1 MKKLFTT
8 CLLLALLPVSALAAE
23 RFVEKTHYE
32 VISEQTTSK
41 PEVKEYFSFY
51 CGGCNAFEPVA
62 QSVAKK
68 LPEGVEFKKSHVD
81 FLRAATPEI
90 QDALVRSYLVA
101 KNLGKGDK
109 ISSAIFNQIHRFR
122 VPFKTE
128 QDIRSLMMLHDIDA
142 EAYDSAMKS
151 FAVRGAARQMKKEQ
165 DDLSERGVLT
175 GVPTLIVNGK
185 YKIIN
190 KSLTTTNME
199 AELVDLINFLLEKD
213 AKAG

>member
-1 MKKLFTT
+1 MKTLFASV
-8 CLLLALLPVSALAAE
+8 LLLALLPLSAVAAD
-23 RFVEKTHYE
+23 RFVETKHFE
-32 VISEQTTSK
+32 VIAEQPTAK

-62 QSVAKK
+62 QSVAQK
-68 LPEGVEFKKSHVD
+68 LPAGVEFKKSHVD

-109 ISSAIFNQIHRFR
+109 ISSAIFNQIHRYR
-122 VPFKTE
+122 VPFKSD
-128 QDIRSLMMLHDIDA
+128 QDIRSLMMLHDI
-142 EAYDSAMKS
+142 EADSYDSAMKS
-151 FAVRGAARQMKKEQ
+151 FAVRGAAKQMKKEQ
-165 DDLSERGVLT
+165 DELAERGVLT

-199 AELVDLINFLLEKD
+199 AELLDLINFLLEKD
-213 AKAG
+213 AKAE

>member
-1 MKKLFTT
+1 MKTLVASW
-8 CLLLALLPVSALAAE
+8 LLLALLPLSVFAAE
-23 RFVEKTHYE
+23 RFVEEKHFE
-32 VISEQTTSK
+32 VIAEQATAK

-62 QSVAKK
+62 QSVAQK
-68 LPEGVEFKKSHVD
+68 LPAGVEFKKSHVD

-109 ISSAIFNQIHRFR
+109 VSSAIFNQIHRFR

-128 QDIRSLMMLHDIDA
+128 QDIRSLMMLHDIEA
-142 EAYDSAMKS
+142 ETYDSAMKS
-151 FAVRGAARQMKKEQ
+151 FAIRGAAKQMKKEQ
-165 DDLSERGVLT
+165 DELSERGVLT

-185 YKIIN
+185 YKIN
-190 KSLTTTNME
+190 NQSLSTANME
-199 AELVDLINFLLEKD
+199 AELLDLINYLLEKD
-213 AKAG
+213 AKTE